1 MKVFRTRKSG
11 DASIR
16 GHQTRLDLT
25 QDGAPVPID
34 TITNFSLNQ
43 DANFSKSFY
52 VGAAIPEGDTSYE
65 GFSGTFDMEVKNK
78 TIEEY
83 FDAMIANNLAGI
95 GVSDYVLLD
104 TEFFPDGSS
113 TTYAYYDG
121 QFSMSKT
128 AGGSNEKVTKS
139 ISFQFSGRTK
149 VA

>member
-1 MKVFRTRKSG
+1 MKFLTRKSG

-16 GHQTRLDLT
+16 GHQTRMDLT
-25 QDGAPVPID
+25 QDGAPVAID
-34 TITNFSLNQ
+34 TITNFSMNQ

-65 GFSGTFDMEVKNK
+65 GFSGSFDMEIKNAV
-78 TIEEY
+78 IEEF

-95 GVSDYVLLD
+95 GVSDYVLMD
-104 TEFFPDGSS
+104 TEFFPNGSS

-139 ISFQFSGRTK
+139 INFQFSGRTK